1 MASHW
6 FAFSWIAILIRVM
19 HAADPSWVSLNVTVA
34 TTMTD
39 LDYMYSQ
46 VPLLFGT
53 PQQPMDVTIN
63 LSGDLLSAWSDD
75 CIFCQGEES
84 FDKTLS
90 STIKSNGIVWPSS
103 QPELNGEYYSD
114 VISFGGVLTAQNM
127 DFVLMEEMSMNFS
140 ARINNG
146 HLGLLVNNTAPRSQR
161 LLTKLWDDGSLLNP
175 VVGLRL
181 DPIKPRLTIG
191 ALDPEDYS
199 GEINWVEMETP
210 TADFTN
216 AIKIDG
222 VKGFN
227 GSFLP
232 FGGDLIATLNTFS
245 RNIAVPPSNPY
256 ALDDGYTGPIDLINL
271 YPNGGFSFLCNGTEL
286 PYVYLTVTINGVDY
300 QVDSQD
306 NMLHKTTM
314 AAAHADAKPDV
325 VLGQPFLRSV
335 YLAYRF
341 PTDNCP
347 GYYGFAF
354 PSGANRTQD
363 QINQTP
369 TSTPTLSSQCL
380 ALTTPTSTPTASM
393 MSKSVKSLLQ
403 TGSYEVFG
411 NNGEGQVALTG
422 ADNLP
427 KTTRNK

>member
-1 MASHW
+1 MTK
-6 FAFSWIAILIRVM
+6 FAFGWLAAFVLAVY
-19 HAADPSWVSLNVTVA
+19 AADPSWVSLNVTVA
-34 TTMTD
+34 TTMSD

-53 PQQPMDVTIN
+53 LQQSMDLTIN

-75 CIFCQGEES
+75 CVFCQGEEL

-90 STIKSNGIVWPSS
+90 STIKSNGTAWPGS
-103 QPELNGEYYSD
+103 QPKFNGEYYSD
-114 VISFGGVLTAQNM
+114 VVSFGGVITAQNM
-127 DFVLMEEMSMNFS
+127 DFVLVEEMSMNFS

-146 HLGLLVNNTAPRSQR
+146 HLGLFVNSTAPRSQR

-191 ALDPEDYS
+191 ALDPEDYA

-232 FGGDLIATLNTFS
+232 FGGDLIASLSTFS
-245 RNIAVPPSNPY
+245 RNIAVPPNNPY
-256 ALDDGYTGPIDLINL
+256 ALDDGYVGPVDLINL
-271 YPNGGFSFLCNGTEL
+271 YPDGGFSFLCNGTEL

-314 AAAHADAKPDV
+314 AAAPGFCNVALKNTTADTKPDV

-341 PTDNCP
+341 PTDDCP
-347 GYYGFAF
+347 GYYGFTF
-354 PSGANRTQD
+354 PSGANRTQE
-363 QINQTP
+363 QINQVP

-380 ALTTPTSTPTASM
+380 ALTAPTSTPTPST

-411 NNGEGQVALTG
+411 NSGEGQYA
-422 ADNLP
+422 
-427 KTTRNK
+427 KQM

>member
-1 MASHW
+1 M
-6 FAFSWIAILIRVM
+6 M
-19 HAADPSWVSLNVTVA
+19 
-34 TTMTD
+34 D

-90 STIKSNGIVWPSS
+90 STIKSNGTVWPSS
-103 QPELNGEYYSD
+103 QPDLNGEYYSD
-114 VISFGGVLTAQNM
+114 VISFGGILTAQNM

-146 HLGLLVNNTAPRSQR
+146 HLGLLVNSTAPRSQR

-191 ALDPEDYS
+191 ALDPKDYS
-199 GEINWVEMETP
+199 GEINWVEMETL

-314 AAAHADAKPDV
+314 AAAHGFCNVALTNTTADTKPDV

-363 QINQTP
+363 QINQMP
-369 TSTPTLSSQCL
+369 SSTPTLSSQCL
-380 ALTTPTSTPTASM
+380 ALTAPTSTPTASTV
-393 MSKSVKSLLQ
+393 SKSVKSLLQ

-422 ADNLP
+422 ADDLP

>member
-1 MASHW
+1 
-6 FAFSWIAILIRVM
+6 
-19 HAADPSWVSLNVTVA
+19 
-34 TTMTD
+34 
-39 LDYMYSQ
+39 MYSQ

-53 PQQPMDVTIN
+53 PQQSMDVTIN

-90 STIKSNGIVWPSS
+90 STIKSNGTVWPSS
-103 QPELNGEYYSD
+103 QPDLNGEYYSD

-127 DFVLMEEMSMNFS
+127 DFVSMEEMSMNFS

-146 HLGLLVNNTAPRSQR
+146 HLGLLVNSTAPRSQR

-232 FGGDLIATLNTFS
+232 FGGDLIATLNTCKC
-245 RNIAVPPSNPY
+245 
-256 ALDDGYTGPIDLINL
+256 LLHDGYTGPIDLINL

-314 AAAHADAKPDV
+314 AAAHGFCNVALTNTTADAKPDV

-363 QINQTP
+363 QINQVP

-380 ALTTPTSTPTASM
+380 ALTTPISTPTAST

-422 ADNLP
+422 ADDLP